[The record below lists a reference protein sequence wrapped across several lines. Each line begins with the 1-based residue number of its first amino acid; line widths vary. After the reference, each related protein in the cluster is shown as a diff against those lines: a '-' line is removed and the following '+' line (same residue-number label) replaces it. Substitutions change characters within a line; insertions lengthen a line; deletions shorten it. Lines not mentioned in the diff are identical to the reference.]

1 MKNYY
6 AIVLYKSIKFLGAS
20 ATAIN
25 SSIIWQSLHLV
36 SSLYSSEGYLLTIEA
51 ILVTISKLIFLN
63 NPAGSAP
70 AITGAFITAG
80 SYIL

>member
-6 AIVLYKSIKFLGAS
+6 AIVLYNIIKSLGAG
-20 ATAIN
+20 AIN

-51 ILVTISKLIFLN
+51 ILVTISKSIFLN

-70 AITGAFITAG
+70 ARTGVSITAG